1 MRGFSIPVALAL
13 AAASL
18 LAFDTPA
25 RAGERPIE
33 AEGIGGLDARDDFS
47 SLGMQGSGEG
57 DHLGKCSL
65 FVSLDPIE
73 FLDFGHL
80 VPLNVRLH
88 AANGDNLLAE
98 IEGEFDPETG
108 ILAATITFGGGT
120 GRFADATGTAN
131 LLIAFDNWQGP
142 FHGARFLWA
151 LEGTID
157 F

>member
-1 MRGFSIPVALAL
+1 MKRFSMPLALAL
-13 AAASL
+13 AVASL

-33 AEGIGGLDARDDFS
+33 AGGIGGLDARDAFP
-47 SLGMQGSGEG
+47 SLQGPGEG

-65 FVSLDPIE
+65 FLSLDPIQ

-80 VPLNVRLH
+80 VPLSVRLH

-98 IEGEFDPETG
+98 IEGEVDLETV
-108 ILAATITFGGGT
+108 ILAATITFAGGT

-131 LLIAFDNWQGP
+131 LLIVFDDWQGP
-142 FHGARFLWA
+142 FHGAPFLWA

-157 F
+157 Y